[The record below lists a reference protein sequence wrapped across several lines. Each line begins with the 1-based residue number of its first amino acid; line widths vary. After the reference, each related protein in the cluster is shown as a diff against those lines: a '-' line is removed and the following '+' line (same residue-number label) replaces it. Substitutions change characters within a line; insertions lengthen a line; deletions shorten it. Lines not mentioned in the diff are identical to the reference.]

1 MIKRLLL
8 FCGLLLPLLSAAQ
21 VPADFKL
28 QKIVG
33 TPVSFPQGVAVDGQG
48 FIYVLERSFVT
59 KLDAQGNY
67 VGQLDATSPDPAK
80 VNSAGYGLCLDAG
93 GNLYVVDF
101 GYGEVRKYS
110 PAGQLQLAF
119 STGGY
124 SANGYVGIPN
134 PETVVVDP
142 AGNIYVAG
150 SNPAGGVRKFNAQGQ
165 PQWSFTLPSANPSSP
180 VRPSALA
187 LDRSGRLLV
196 LGANFTVSRVTSDGQ
211 LENQVPVRMP
221 GYNEREDVDAMLA
234 VDAAGNLYTTISQG
248 NSIRKFDAA
257 GNFLGLIGSGLS
269 GSTRTSL
276 AFDAAGNLYATNRD
290 HGGGSKLYRF
300 NPSGQLIN
308 TWGNMVSLKPG
319 ALDAQ
324 GNYYCYHPGLQKV
337 IKYNPAGVEIAQL
350 GSQLPLD
357 VYAITLDPLGNI
369 YLLTLNYSGGVVDKL
384 DPSGR
389 PIRRYTQLGG
399 SISYTSYGG
408 GIAADAAGTM
418 YITDLY
424 GGCIRAVNAQ
434 GQPLPPIG
442 TRGTG
447 AGQLSLP
454 QAVAVDQLG
463 YVYATDN
470 GGQRVQ
476 RFTPSGQ
483 LVREYGARQIYNTV
497 PVGTASLSVDQV
509 GNMYVNTSLQ
519 SGVQVFNAQTG
530 LVRTLPQV
538 LKGAVT
544 VDPAGSRLITQ
555 TGDLI
560 RFYANG
566 RHRPLNLISG
576 HIFEDRNGN
585 CVRDADEDPLAG
597 IAVVAQPG
605 NYYSLTD
612 QAGQYT
618 IAVDT
623 GTYYVQQLLP
633 GPELGRS
640 ITPLCATP
648 VTPTFRQYGL
658 SLAGPEFGNLVSRTP
673 YLSVQVGSNRRR
685 RCFRNTTTVSYANTG
700 FAEARNATVTVA
712 LPPQVQFISASVP
725 HTRDAAGHYVF
736 AVGSLPPQARGH
748 LVIQDSV
755 VCGQPELRGQT
766 VCTQAWITPLNQ
778 LPAPPAWLRGS
789 VTVQGRVEP
798 GNQARFVV
806 RNTGTGA
813 LQDSLPLRVYQN
825 GALARLQRY
834 RLGAGD
840 SLVLRVPATEPVVR
854 VEVEQPP
861 GHPRQRVASATVELR
876 GLSAP
881 GQVNAAMHSMPPND
895 PGPEVAEDCQPI
907 VDSFDPNDKQVV
919 PAGVTDQRYTPT
931 TTPLSY
937 RIRFQNTGTDDAY
950 RVVLVDT
957 LDNNL
962 DLSTLQVG
970 AASHPYRL
978 SVAGQGRPVLTFTFA
993 GLSLPPSAR
1002 NEPASHGF
1010 VDFTI
1015 RPKAG
1020 LAPKTLVEN
1029 CADIFFDYNEP
1040 VRTNT
1045 TVNRLYDMPLVVNP
1059 AVQLPPVLAS
1069 PAISGVAPGAGRAGT
1084 LVTIT
1089 GERLAPAGAAT
1100 WVRFNGTLTP
1110 VLSQSASSL
1119 TVRVPAGAGTG
1130 FVEVVTADGSAR
1142 SPAAFTVY
1150 QPPTLAGLS
1159 PAEGRPGSAVTLSGT
1174 HFSPVAAE
1182 DTVYFGGIA
1191 ARVLLASPTELR
1203 VEVPAGARTGVV
1215 ELRTPGGVT
1224 QSALEFTV
1232 WYPPGLTSLSP
1243 GKGKA
1248 GDRLTLHGHTLAPA
1262 ARTTVTVAGV
1272 PAPVL
1277 QVTATSVLVRVPAG
1291 AQTGRV
1297 RLETPGGVAISA
1309 GDFTIIPA
1317 PRILAFTPAQA
1328 SVGELVTVTGEN
1340 FLEDGQPD
1348 TLSFGGVRAPVLSS
1362 TTTSAVVRVPRGA
1375 QSGPLAIAG
1384 RGGRSRSVES
1394 FHVVS
1399 LPAAEALAV
1408 YPNPTD
1414 GQLTLDWQRA
1424 DFELAQVR
1432 LFDVLGKLISVH
1444 DLQGRVQPQL
1454 SLDLRGQRQGLYL
1467 LLIET
1472 SRGLLTKRVTV
1483 Y

>member
-8 FCGLLLPLLSAAQ
+8 FCGLLLPLLCAAQ
-21 VPADFKL
+21 LPADFKL
-28 QKIVG
+28 RKVIG

-48 FIYVLERSFVT
+48 FMYVLERSFVT
-59 KLDAQGNY
+59 KLDPQGSY
-67 VGQLDATSPDPAK
+67 VDQLDVTNPDPAR
-80 VNSAGYGLCLDAG
+80 VNSGGYGFCLDAA
-93 GNLYVVDF
+93 GNLYVADF
-101 GYGEVRKYS
+101 GYGEVRKFS
-110 PAGQLQLAF
+110 PGGQLLLAF
-119 STGGY
+119 STGGN
-124 SANGYVGIPN
+124 SANGIVGIPN
-134 PETVVVDP
+134 PENVVVDA
-142 AGNIYVAG
+142 AGNVYVAG
-150 SNPAGGVRKFNAQGQ
+150 SNPAGGVRKFNPQGQ
-165 PQWSFTLPSANPSSP
+165 PQWSFTLPPPNPATP
-180 VRPSALA
+180 VRAKALA

-196 LGANFTVSRVTSDGQ
+196 LGSNFTVSRVSSDGQ
-211 LENQVPVRMP
+211 LESQVPVRVP
-221 GYNEREDVDAMLA
+221 GYTERDDVDALLA
-234 VDAAGNLYTTISQG
+234 VDPAGNLYTTISQG

-257 GNFLGLIGSGLS
+257 GTFLGFVGSGLS

-300 NPSGQLIN
+300 NPGGQLVN
-308 TWGNMVSLKPG
+308 TWGNLVSLKPG
-319 ALDAQ
+319 ALDAL
-324 GNYYCYHPGLQKV
+324 GNYYCYHPGLRKV
-337 IKYNPAGVEIAQL
+337 IKYSPAGVELARL
-350 GSQLPLD
+350 GDQLPLD
-357 VYAITLDPLGNI
+357 GYALTLDPLGNM
-369 YLLTLNYSGGVVDKL
+369 YLLTLNFSGGVVDKL

-399 SISYTSYGG
+399 SISYTSYGA

-424 GGCIRAVNAQ
+424 DGCIRALNAQ
-434 GQPLPPIG
+434 GQALPPIG

-454 QAVAVDQLG
+454 QAVAVDPLG
-463 YVYATDN
+463 YVYAVDN

-476 RFTPSGQ
+476 RFTPTGQ

-519 SGVQVFNAQTG
+519 NGVQVFDSQSGQA
-530 LVRTLPQV
+530 RTLPQV
-538 LKGAVT
+538 LKGAVA
-544 VDPAGSRLITQ
+544 VDAAGTRLITQ
-555 TGDLI
+555 SGDLI
-560 RFYANG
+560 RWYANG
-566 RHRPLNLISG
+566 RHRPRNHISG

-605 NYYSLTD
+605 NYYGLTD
-612 QAGQYT
+612 QTGQYT

-633 GPELGRS
+633 GQELGRS

-658 SLAGPEFGNLVSRTP
+658 SLAGPEFGNEVSRTP

-685 RCFRNTTTVSYANTG
+685 RCFRNTTTVRYANTG
-700 FAEARNATVTVA
+700 FAEARDASVTVA
-712 LPPQVQFISASVP
+712 LPPQVRFISASAP
-725 HTRDAAGHYVF
+725 HTRDAAGNYVF
-736 AVGSLPPQARGH
+736 AVGSLPPQASGH

-778 LPAPPAWLRGS
+778 LPAPPTWLRGS
-789 VTVQGRVEP
+789 VTVRGRVEP

-825 GALARLQRY
+825 GLLARLQRY
-834 RLGAGD
+834 RLGSGD

-854 VEVEQPP
+854 VEAEQPA

-881 GQVNAAMHSMPPND
+881 GQVNAALHSLPPNE
-895 PGPEVAEDCQPI
+895 PGPEFAEDCQPI
-907 VDSFDPNDKQVV
+907 VDSFDPNDKQVL

-931 TTPLSY
+931 NTPLRY

-957 LDNNL
+957 LDAHL
-962 DLSTLQVG
+962 DLTTLQAG

-978 SVAGQGRPVLTFTFA
+978 SVTGQGRPVLTFTFA

-1015 RPKAG
+1015 QPKSG
-1020 LAPKTLVEN
+1020 LPPKTRIDN
-1029 CADIFFDYNEP
+1029 FADIFFDYNEP

-1045 TVNRLYDMPLVVNP
+1045 TVNRLYDLPALVDP
-1059 AVQLPPVLAS
+1059 AVQLPSVLAS
-1069 PAISGVAPGAGRAGT
+1069 PLVRGLAPAAGRAGT

-1089 GERLAPAGAAT
+1089 GERLALGGALPQ
-1100 WVRFNGTLTP
+1100 VRFNGTPAP
-1110 VLSQSASSL
+1110 VLSSSAAAL
-1119 TVRVPAGAGTG
+1119 TVRVPAGAGSG
-1130 FVEVVTADGSAR
+1130 LVEVVTADGSAR
-1142 SPAAFTVY
+1142 SAAFTVH
-1150 QPPTLAGLS
+1150 QPPTLAGIS
-1159 PAEGRPGSAVTLSGT
+1159 PAEGKPGSVVTLRGT

-1182 DTVYFGGIA
+1182 DTVQVGGVA

-1203 VEVPAGARTGVV
+1203 VEVPAGALSGPV
-1215 ELRTPGGVT
+1215 ELRTLGGAAR
-1224 QSALEFTV
+1224 SAEAFTV
-1232 WYPPGLTSLSP
+1232 WHPPVLTSLSAS
-1243 GKGKA
+1243 KGKA
-1248 GDRLTLHGHTLAPA
+1248 GDLLTLHGHTLAPA
-1262 ARTTVTVAGV
+1262 ARTSVTLGGT

-1277 QVTATSVLVRVPAG
+1277 QATATSVLVRVPAA

-1297 RLETPGGVAISA
+1297 RLETPGGLASSA
-1309 GDFTIIPA
+1309 ADFTFIPA
-1317 PRILAFTPAQA
+1317 PLIRSFAPAQA
-1328 SVGELVTVTGEN
+1328 SVGELITVAGEH
-1340 FLEDGQPD
+1340 FLQEGQPD
-1348 TLSFGGVRAPVLSS
+1348 TLSFAGVRAPVLSATG
-1362 TTTSAVVRVPRGA
+1362 TTALVRVPKGA
-1375 QSGPLAIAG
+1375 QSGPVEIAG
-1384 RGGRSRSVES
+1384 VGGRSRSAQDFRVLD
-1394 FHVVS
+1394 
-1399 LPAAEALAV
+1399 LPPAEAVAV

-1424 DFELAQVR
+1424 DFDLAQVR
-1432 LFDVLGKLISVH
+1432 VFDARGKLISAQ
-1444 DLQGRVQPQL
+1444 DLRGRVQPWVGV
-1454 SLDLRGQRQGLYL
+1454 DLTAQRKGLYL
-1467 LLIET
+1467 LLIQT
-1472 SRGLLTKRVTV
+1472 SRGPITKQVTV